1 MKRLV
6 SLVLSLVL
14 CCSVLPMGASAYGH
28 HPFTDVPDDHWAS
41 YGVQYVYENGLMN
54 GTSSTTF
61 SLDSK
66 FSRAMF
72 VTILGRMEGVD
83 PADYRGTPFSDVNG
97 VAWAKPYIQW
107 ASENGIVNGVG
118 GGKFAPNT
126 PITREQYCTIVVRY
140 MDNTGKDFLGDPQ
153 IIPTYPDVDDI
164 STYAVTAF
172 IEMAS
177 YGLIDDFE
185 GDALPKIHMT
195 RADIADLFSRFH
207 EFMETGYMHYV
218 YNVRQ
223 DPYIDANAVA
233 DILADTSC
241 FTWDWMYNNSYTDPS
256 KTLPSYSPIVE
267 DWVTTEKVIYPWV
280 FDSGDVR
287 SLALQ
292 HYTAGAW
299 DELTFNQY
307 WYETVYGLYMPE
319 VDRAVSYFSDMASCD
334 LDVRQANETKF
345 YVDITPCDSDGYSMG
360 TFYNTLVYKNGY
372 WVFEQSVPPLLDTVP
387 IAFG

>member
-1 MKRLV
+1 MKRLLALALT
-6 SLVLSLVL
+6 LVMT
-14 CCSVLPMGASAYGH
+14 CSILPVGAGAYGH
-28 HPFTDVPDDHWAS
+28 HPFTDVSDYDWFS
-41 YGVQYVYENGLMN
+41 DGVQYVYDNGLMN
-54 GTSSTTF
+54 GTSDTTF
-61 SLDSK
+61 SPDSK
-66 FSRAMF
+66 FTRAMF

-83 PADYRGTPFSDVNG
+83 PAKYRGTPFSDVNG
-97 VAWAKPYIQW
+97 VTWAKPYIQW
-107 ASENGIVNGVG
+107 ASEKGIVNGIG
-118 GGKFAPNT
+118 DGKFAPNSY
-126 PITREQYCTIVVRY
+126 ITREQYCTILVRY
-140 MDNTGKDFLGDPQ
+140 MDNTGKDFLGEPQ

-223 DPYIDANAVA
+223 DPYIDANGVA
-233 DILADTSC
+233 DILADTSS
-241 FTWDWMYNNSYTDPS
+241 FTWDWMHNNSYTDPG
-256 KTLPSYSPIVE
+256 KTLTAYDPARE
-267 DWVTTEKVIYPWV
+267 DWATMEKVIYPWV
-280 FDSGDVR
+280 EDANDVKK
-287 SLALQ
+287 LALQ

-299 DELTFNQY
+299 NELTFY
-307 WYETVYGLYMPE
+307 HFWYKAPDGLYVPK
-319 VDRAVSYFSDMASCD
+319 VDSGDGYFSGIKGYD
-334 LDVRQANETKF
+334 LDVEQASETEF
-345 YVDITPCDSDGYSMG
+345 YLTIMPYDSQGSMG

-387 IAFG
+387 MAFG